1 MAQKVTVQ
9 EAPQEQ
15 LPQQLQ
21 PQEAPQQAAPQQP
34 QEQPQQAANP
44 LLEVFK
50 ILLERFK
57 TSKYGFE
64 FSIEFTPPVLMTFE
78 EFEELTKGFDSVNYI
93 TLGGATFA
101 DLISIIDK
109 WQVEP
114 SRCKRAQKRI
124 SITLRSNDNKTLLID
139 YAHGRRE
146 TVPAKCS

>member
-1 MAQKVTVQ
+1 VAQEVTVQ

-15 LPQQLQ
+15 PPQQLQ

-34 QEQPQQAANP
+34 QGAANP